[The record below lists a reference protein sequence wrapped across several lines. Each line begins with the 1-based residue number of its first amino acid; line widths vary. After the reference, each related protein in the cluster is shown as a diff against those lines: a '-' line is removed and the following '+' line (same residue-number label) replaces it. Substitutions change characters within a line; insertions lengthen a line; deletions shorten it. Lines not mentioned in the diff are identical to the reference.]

1 MLYRRA
7 LTYAIAIYENKC
19 HVLCLIYLQGILTR
33 INIHE
38 MQRHQLRTGI
48 LDSSQRP
55 QGAAHW
61 QIERDREAAVQ
72 QLNHFLSGDFT
83 FKIVANKF
91 PKRVLLSF
99 FESLLISTNIL
110 YTTLKL
116 HMTLR
121 QMSLSAQG
129 SIHSFIH
136 SFIHFFTY
144 RLLQWK
150 QRHPTSV
157 HNNFHIV
164 AGPVCKLLTKNTTF
178 LLEVLTG
185 NESEAAADL
194 VVPLLRGLSITA
206 HLFRAVLPV
215 SCEAAVC
222 Q

>member
-1 MLYRRA
+1 MLYCRA
-7 LTYAIAIYENKC
+7 LTYTIAIYENKC

-55 QGAAHW
+55 QGAALW
-61 QIERDREAAVQ
+61 QIVRDREAALQ

-110 YTTLKL
+110 YITCIKTAHDFK
-116 HMTLR
+116 TNVFIC
-121 QMSLSAQG
+121 SG
-129 SIHSFIH
+129 IHPFIH

-157 HNNFHIV
+157 HNNFRIV
-164 AGPVCKLLTKNTTF
+164 AG
-178 LLEVLTG
+178 
-185 NESEAAADL
+185 
-194 VVPLLRGLSITA
+194 
-206 HLFRAVLPV
+206 AV
-215 SCEAAVC
+215 
-222 Q
+222 